1 MRLYSLGLLSTRLGL
16 PVSRV
21 QQRLAELD
29 ARPEL
34 ALNDCEY
41 FGEGVLS
48 ILAHPAAPLAGPVT
62 GPRRRAPRERKTK

>member
-41 FGEGVLS
+41 FPEGVLA
-48 ILAHPAAPLAGPVT
+48 ILARPAVPMAGPT
-62 GPRRRAPRERKTK
+62 PRCRAPRERKR